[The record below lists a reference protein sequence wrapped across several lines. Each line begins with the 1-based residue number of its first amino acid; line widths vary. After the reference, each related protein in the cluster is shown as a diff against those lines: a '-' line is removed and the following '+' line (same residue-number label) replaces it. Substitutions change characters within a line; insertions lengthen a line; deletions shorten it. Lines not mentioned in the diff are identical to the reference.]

1 MNTTLRNNGSLTALG
16 GSPHSGSTHSG
27 SHTGPGPT
35 LTSRNT
41 PELETSRLTPI
52 ESKQQKTVLVCD
64 TQPVTAEGIRTLLA
78 GNLDLR
84 FESAADT
91 LLGALELARQH
102 TAEVIIVDK
111 AFGIQAVLEWVNEI
125 RAAVPSISVVV
136 WGVSVTEAEALR
148 FLQAGARGILRKT
161 AGVAAVLAC
170 LRTVGEGR
178 SWMEDAV
185 FRDAARSERYPRS
198 ELTSRE
204 QQVLE
209 LVEQGF
215 KNKEI
220 ALDLGIRPGTVKIH
234 LKHIF
239 EKTGVR
245 GRYGLALSGLKDRG
259 LVSLPNGTRSPETSP
274 RGC

>member
-1 MNTTLRNNGSLTALG
+1 MTNLTEITTSTLNAPPF
-16 GSPHSGSTHSG
+16 SPIKKVS
-27 SHTGPGPT
+27 
-35 LTSRNT
+35 
-41 PELETSRLTPI
+41 
-52 ESKQQKTVLVCD
+52 VCD
-64 TQPVTAEGIRTLLA
+64 TQPVTAEGVRTLL
-78 GNLDLR
+78 GGSPDLV
-84 FESAADT
+84 FSETTDS
-91 LLGALELARQH
+91 LAQAMDMVRR
-102 TAEVIIVDK
+102 TNPEVLMLDK
-111 AFGIQAVLEWVNEI
+111 AFGIQAILEWLTDMKTNEPASHPTAI
-125 RAAVPSISVVV
+125 VV

-161 AGVAAVLAC
+161 ATIPVVLAC
-170 LRTVGEGR
+170 LRTVALGR
-178 SWMEDAV
+178 SWMEDCV
-185 FRDAARSERYPRS
+185 FRDSSRSDRYPRS

-220 ALDLGIRPGTVKIH
+220 ANDLGIRPGTVKIH

-259 LVSLPNGTRSPETSP
+259 LVSIPV
-274 RGC
+274 

>member
-1 MNTTLRNNGSLTALG
+1 MA
-16 GSPHSGSTHSG
+16 SGSGGISLNDGKAH
-27 SHTGPGPT
+27 GPRT
-35 LTSRNT
+35 L
-41 PELETSRLTPI
+41 
-52 ESKQQKTVLVCD
+52 KTVLVCD

-78 GNLDLR
+78 GHADLR
-84 FESAADT
+84 FQQLAISLEA
-91 LLGALELARQH
+91 ALEQARLH
-102 TAEVIIVDK
+102 LPDVIVVDK
-111 AFGIQAVLEWVNEI
+111 AFGIQAVLEWLNEI
-125 RAAVPSISVVV
+125 RIAVPNISVVI

-161 AGVAAVLAC
+161 AGISSLLAC
-170 LRTVGEGR
+170 LRTVAERR

-185 FRDAARSERYPRS
+185 FRDSARSDRYPRS
-198 ELTSRE
+198 ELTARE

-245 GRYGLALSGLKDRG
+245 GRYGLALNGLKDRG
-259 LVSLPNGTRSPETSP
+259 MVSVPISP
-274 RGC
+274 GCPA